1 MMYQQRPKFSSF
13 LTQDLLWTTIIS
25 YWNGIIAIDK
35 KNFIKNTMIL
45 VVTFLAPSFY
55 MNFPFNSHSKAPITP
70 LKKLRVEGPQKNP
83 KSIIGSPWLR
93 VIESQCSILSTRG
106 CYIATSGLIISKLL
120 DVETA

>member
-1 MMYQQRPKFSSF
+1 MYQQRPKFSSF

-83 KSIIGSPWLR
+83 KPIIGSPWLR
-93 VIESQCSILSTRG
+93 VIESLLNIVH
-106 CYIATSGLIISKLL
+106 SGVLYSNFGFDHL
-120 DVETA
+120 